1 MDYSD
6 YSVEQII
13 KRFENTPVRGDDI
26 ILFHDDASKSI
37 EVLKV
42 MLPRWVQQ
50 GYSFGRIN

>member
-6 YSVEQII
+6 YSVGQII
-13 KRFENTPVRGDDI
+13 QGFENTPVKKGGI
-26 ILFHDDASKSI
+26 ILFHDDASKSV
-37 EVLKV
+37 EVLKI